1 MTAVVESHPLQFP
14 WTFTFFKKAANKGYE
29 ENTSMLGTT
38 ESVRNARHSCFP
50 WPPSRHDPVHGVY
63 HRSEYRAPPPP
74 PPPLQVEDF
83 WRLYVHLRRPVDDR
97 PTVCDYHVFR
107 EGIKPMWEDESN
119 VNGGKWI
126 VRLKKGVA
134 ARYWED
140 LVRSHRPS
148 CAAPRPND
156 REIGRLTPATAR
168 PQLFALLGGQF
179 KVGDEICGA
188 VLSVRYQEDILS
200 IWSAAAPPQPPPRA
214 HALTQPLRPSG
225 PLHPCCTPSTPLCT
239 RLRSGARAHA
249 RTARRQEQICRQPAS
264 VHADQDDAVQRAAA
278 ADGRLARVQEAHRL
292 DARQLLL
299 PQRKLQLRLRAARPC
314 SNPGGAV
321 PCCGSRTSA
330 LHAWARL
337 SLAVR
342 RRNETL

>member
-1 MTAVVESHPLQFP
+1 
-14 WTFTFFKKAANKGYE
+14 
-29 ENTSMLGTT
+29 MLGTT
-38 ESVRNARHSCFP
+38 ESVRNARHSRFP
-50 WPPSRHDPVHGVY
+50 WPPSRHDPVHGVC

-214 HALTQPLRPSG
+214 HALTQPLG
-225 PLHPCCTPSTPLCT
+225 LQALCTPAAP
-239 RLRSGARAHA
+239 RAHPSA
-249 RTARRQEQICRQPAS
+249 RGSAPVPAPTPAPRADRNKSADSRRVCMQIRTTLCS
-264 VHADQDDAVQRAAA
+264 V
-278 ADGRLARVQEAHRL
+278 
-292 DARQLLL
+292 
-299 PQRKLQLRLRAARPC
+299 LQLPMDASLEYKKHTDSMRDNSSYRNAN
-314 SNPGGAV
+314 SNFG
-321 PCCGSRTSA
+321 
-330 LHAWARL
+330 
-337 SLAVR
+337 
-342 RRNETL
+342 